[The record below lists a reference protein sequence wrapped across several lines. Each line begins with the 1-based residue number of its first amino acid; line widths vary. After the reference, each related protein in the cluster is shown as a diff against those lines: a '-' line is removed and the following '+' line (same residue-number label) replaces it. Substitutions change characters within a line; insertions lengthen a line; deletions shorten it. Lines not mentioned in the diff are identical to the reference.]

1 MQTLPP
7 EYLSELARQFSF
19 LSAFLGGF
27 AATFF
32 VTLLV
37 ADSPKRCAD
46 WSLRCAATAT
56 SSFVVSAVSFVMLL
70 MVLNPE
76 VPANVRSASS
86 IDHARVV
93 GFLGFMLGVYA
104 LLASVGISGWIRS
117 RRLGLV
123 TSISAG
129 VGVVLVS
136 WAAVG
141 FG

>member
-1 MQTLPP
+1 MQTLPA
-7 EYLSELARQFSF
+7 EYLAEIARQFSF

-37 ADSPKRCAD
+37 ADSPKRSTG
-46 WSLRCAATAT
+46 WSLGCAAFAA
-56 SSFVVSAVSFVMLL
+56 SSFVVAAVSFVMITV
-70 MVLNPE
+70 VLNPE
-76 VPANVRSASS
+76 VPANVSSGSS

-93 GFLGFMLGVYA
+93 GILGFGLGVYA

-123 TSISAG
+123 TSASAG
-129 VGVVLVS
+129 VGLILVS
-136 WAAVG
+136 WAFVG